1 VLPVQTEGMAVAD
14 SRTGVGDEAVL
25 KATGRDPGDWFRKL
39 DERNATSWRHADI
52 AAWLVRDQGVD
63 PWWSQ
68 NLTVRYE
75 QERGMRAPGQVAD
88 GSYSV
93 SVSRTLPGDKRQLLD
108 HAVEV
113 LGGALGNPPASVSPD
128 ARYATARWRLDD
140 GTLLLTVNPPKNGKA
155 AVNLTHSKIR
165 RPDGLGDAKRSL
177 TSLLEKVAGTLG

>member
-1 VLPVQTEGMAVAD
+1 MAVAD
-14 SRTGVGDEAVL
+14 SRTGVGDDAVL
-25 KATGRDPGDWFRKL
+25 AATGKRPDDWFRLL

-75 QERGMRAPGQVAD
+75 QERGMRAPGQMAD

-108 HAVEV
+108 AGIEV
-113 LGGALGNPPASVSPD
+113 VGASLGQPPASVSPE
-128 ARYATARWRLDD
+128 ARYATARWKLDD

-155 AVNLTHSKIR
+155 TVNLTHSKIR
-165 RPDGLGDAKRSL
+165 RPDGLGDAKNTL
-177 TSLLEKVAGTLG
+177 ASLLESVAATLG